1 MVFPGCCGINLDFN
15 GLRVRRWKIY
25 GSGQGFLTLEITVA
39 GRGYDIGFPFDLS
52 V

>member
-1 MVFPGCCGINLDFN
+1 M
-15 GLRVRRWKIY
+15 
-25 GSGQGFLTLEITVA
+25 GQDRGFLTLEITVA